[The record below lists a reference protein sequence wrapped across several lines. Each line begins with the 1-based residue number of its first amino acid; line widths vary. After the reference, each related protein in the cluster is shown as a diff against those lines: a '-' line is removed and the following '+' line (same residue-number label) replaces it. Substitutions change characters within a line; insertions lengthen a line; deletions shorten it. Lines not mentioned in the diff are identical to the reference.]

1 MEETER
7 DGDWGAQGWGGI
19 GTEDYV
25 RVHGYQVFW
34 TRRKDLNRLKP
45 GFPGWFCCCW
55 LKKKP
60 NWFKLSHSLDRH
72 SLGVDFVWMVNFE
85 TFFIGP
91 CHRDYI
97 CNSEQNYWLYCGL
110 SVLTRNSRCRER
122 GSVWVLRLTA
132 ACPPLPFLGLEHAVF
147 KETSPQATVWVSWDC
162 ISMSCPTYLWPIL
175 PLATGN
181 HWSTLWSVA
190 WPSSW
195 CKFTWSRV
203 LKIARIFINM
213 CIYLFIYNAFP
224 FLSSHHRYFQLHNIH
239 RLTHVV
245 MKYFVRH
252 K

>member
-55 LKKKP
+55 LKKP

-72 SLGVDFVWMVNFE
+72 SRGVDFVWMVNFE
-85 TFFIGP
+85 TFP
-91 CHRDYI
+91 QAPMKNVSKCHRDYI

-122 GSVWVLRLTA
+122 GSVWVPRLTA

-147 KETSPQATVWVSWDC
+147 KETSPPATVRVSWDC
-162 ISMSCPTYLWPIL
+162 ISEQHELSHVPVADFAP
-175 PLATGN
+175 GN
-181 HWSTLWSVA
+181 GQSLKYTMKRRVTL
-190 WPSSW
+190 
-195 CKFTWSRV
+195 
-203 LKIARIFINM
+203 
-213 CIYLFIYNAFP
+213 
-224 FLSSHHRYFQLHNIH
+224 
-239 RLTHVV
+239 
-245 MKYFVRH
+245 
-252 K
+252 